1 MCFYTYPSLYLNLHT
16 YIKLL
21 FDSYLQASIKCKH
34 SWRFVQSHVLR
45 KQRRRSSY
53 DTAKDA
59 ALPSLEL
66 RDGGRGRN
74 LSDTGSAS
82 ETNRLFLFHSCAH
95 GTQEQPLSLSFSL
108 SLVSWKSCLVAGCY
122 LALFTELSSGIFS
135 SELLLPESVSWYSK
149 SLNRSATHCA
159 VRRASGSWSQHST
172 SVSQTFWMP

>member
-1 MCFYTYPSLYLNLHT
+1 MQRFAECVCVFIYIPLSLST

-34 SWRFVQSHVLR
+34 SWHFVQSRVLR

-59 ALPSLEL
+59 ASPSLEL

-95 GTQEQPLSLSFSL
+95 GTQEQPLSLSL
-108 SLVSWKSCLVAGCY
+108 SLWFRGSFVLQQAVTWHCSQ
-122 LALFTELSSGIFS
+122 SSLRGSF
-135 SELLLPESVSWYSK
+135 LP
-149 SLNRSATHCA
+149 NCFF
-159 VRRASGSWSQHST
+159 RRACPGTRNH
-172 SVSQTFWMP
+172 